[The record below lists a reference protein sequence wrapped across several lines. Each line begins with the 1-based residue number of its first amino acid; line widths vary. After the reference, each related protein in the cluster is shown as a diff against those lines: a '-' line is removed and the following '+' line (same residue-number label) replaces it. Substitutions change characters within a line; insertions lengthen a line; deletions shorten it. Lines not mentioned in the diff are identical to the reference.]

1 MRSIPPASINQAVYL
16 TSRSCTGYGQ
26 MGPGYQPPGG
36 GGGYNLPPSGPGPQG
51 HLPMGH
57 GPSPYQ
63 NGPPPIQQ
71 EGSGMTPEGGR
82 KRAVIC
88 GCNYKCDTGTETAL
102 LHEAV
107 WP

>member
-1 MRSIPPASINQAVYL
+1 
-16 TSRSCTGYGQ
+16 
-26 MGPGYQPPGG
+26 
-36 GGGYNLPPSGPGPQG
+36 
-51 HLPMGH
+51 MGH

-88 GCNYKCDTGTETAL
+88 GCNYKCDTRIKTAL
-102 LHEAV
+102 LHKAV

>member
-1 MRSIPPASINQAVYL
+1 
-16 TSRSCTGYGQ
+16 

-63 NGPPPIQQ
+63 NGTPPIQQ

-88 GCNYKCDTGTETAL
+88 GCNYKCGMRQPCCMRLSGPENGVL
-102 LHEAV
+102 LHCENGSLAEPGGCV
-107 WP
+107 DLAASH